1 MFFLFSEGTFI
12 VQLIRVFV
20 ALLVSWGITFFVGR
34 RLIDV
39 LKKNKAEVP
48 IKPELMEEQAAKA
61 GTPSM
66 GGISFLFGITLAVLL
81 LGDITN
87 GYTWIPLVG
96 MWLFGLVG
104 LVDDLLKIKRK
115 NSDGLK
121 SGQKLAMQ
129 VLAAATIL
137 SLMAFACPL
146 QETVITLPWN
156 PAKSIDIGGWYRL
169 AALIYI
175 LYFVNAVNITD
186 GLDGLAAGNAFPVV
200 LMITVISVIFGYGIY
215 GDYIQPSV
223 AAGGMGLA
231 VVGAAALG
239 ALLAFLWFNSK
250 PAQMFMGDCGSHAIG
265 AVIAIGALLLKVEL
279 VVLVASGVFLIEFAT
294 SFIQIIAIR
303 LKGRKV
309 FPIAPLHHVYE
320 REGMS
325 ENKIVDRFRIVG
337 YLCVVVASIFFLVKY
352 L

>member
-1 MFFLFSEGTFI
+1 MFFLFSEGSFI
-12 VQLIRVFV
+12 IQLIRVLV
-20 ALLVSWGITFFVGR
+20 ALLISWGVTFVFGR
-34 RLIDV
+34 RLIDI
-39 LKKNKAEVP
+39 LKKRNAEVP
-48 IKPELMEEQAAKA
+48 IKPELEREQAQKA

-66 GGISFLFGITLAVLL
+66 GGISFLVGISLAVLL
-81 LGDITN
+81 MGDITE

-104 LVDDLLKIKRK
+104 FADDMLKITRK

-129 VLAAATIL
+129 ILAAATMI
-137 SLMAFACPL
+137 SLTAFCSQL
-146 QETVITLPWN
+146 QETVVTIPWN
-156 PAKSIDIGGWYRL
+156 PEKTLDIGGWYRL

-200 LMITVISVIFGYGIY
+200 LMITVISVIFGYGVY
-215 GDYIQPSV
+215 GDYIQPTV
-223 AAGGMGLA
+223 AAGGMDLA
-231 VVGAAALG
+231 VVCASVLG

-265 AVIAIGALLLKVEL
+265 SVIAICALLLKIEL
-279 VVLVASGVFLIEFAT
+279 VVLVASGVFLVEFAT
-294 SFIQIIAIR
+294 SFIQIFAIR
-303 LKGRKV
+303 VKGRKV

-320 REGMS
+320 RQGIS

-337 YLCVVVASIFFLVKY
+337 YLCVVVASILFLVKY

>member
-1 MFFLFSEGTFI
+1 MFFLFSQESFI
-12 VQLIRVFV
+12 IQLIRVLA
-20 ALLVSWGITFFVGR
+20 ALLLSWGITFLFGR
-34 RLIDV
+34 GLINI
-39 LKKNKAEVP
+39 LKKKKAEVP
-48 IKPELMEEQAAKA
+48 IKPELAQEQASKA

-66 GGISFLFGITLAVLL
+66 GGISFLVGITVAALL
-81 LGDITN
+81 LGDITA

-104 LVDDLLKIKRK
+104 FIDDYLKITRK

-129 VLAAATIL
+129 ILAAATVI
-137 SLMAFACPL
+137 SLMAFCSRL
-146 QETVITLPWN
+146 QETVVTIPWN
-156 PAKSIDIGGWYRL
+156 PAKSFDIGGWYRL
-169 AALIYI
+169 AAMIYI

-200 LMITVISVIFGYGIY
+200 LMITIISVIFGYGIY
-215 GDYIQPSV
+215 GEYIQPSV
-223 AAGGMGLA
+223 AAGGMDLA
-231 VVGAAALG
+231 IVGAAVLG

-265 AVIAIGALLLKVEL
+265 SVLAVSALLLKIEL
-279 VVLVASGVFLIEFAT
+279 VVLVASGVFLVEFAT

-303 LKGRKV
+303 MKGRKV

-320 REGMS
+320 RQGIS

-337 YLCVVVASIFFLVKY
+337 YLCVVIASILFLVKY